1 MKNNQTD
8 FKSNNQTSRA
18 MTGGIDEFRDRLP
31 IYPAALSPRDFFRGP
46 AELLGLTWEVC
57 RTVWQTTPGLGSTD
71 GGLNCARKNENSGA
85 SG

>member
-1 MKNNQTD
+1 MRDPTEDERIRNPGG
-8 FKSNNQTSRA
+8 SRGFR
-18 MTGGIDEFRDRLP
+18 TGLER
-31 IYPAALSPRDFFRGP
+31 YPHALSPRDFFRGP

-57 RTVWQTTPGLGSTD
+57 RTVWQTTPGLGSAD